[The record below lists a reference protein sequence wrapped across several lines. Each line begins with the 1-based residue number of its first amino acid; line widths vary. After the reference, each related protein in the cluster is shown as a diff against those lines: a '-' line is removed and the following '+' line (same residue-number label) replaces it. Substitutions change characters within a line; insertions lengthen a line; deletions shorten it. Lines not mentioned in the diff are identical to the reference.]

1 MASFSTSIPPL
12 IGNKSLLSGTYPV
25 QSIGRQSS
33 LQYETGAVITNVGNF
48 TSNIGTA
55 NIGVPLNGNVE
66 YTATSLFN
74 TTSNIMCPTTNFN
87 IIKLDIDNST
97 GDTDIILDVYY
108 STENNF
114 SKSKKRYTTI
124 IERGELFYR
133 NYPVENTYFNFTC
146 RNPDEANRAK
156 FKGRCSL
163 SRYTQFNT
171 PTQINDK
178 IDRFTL
184 GDVARVANN
193 YEDDILI
200 GRVQDV
206 VKTDRLGITDSITQT
221 KMTLWNNPSAFNF
234 TSNSTTDIVARSD
247 SATDLMD
254 ILISG
259 KDSLDKKVTETITL
273 NGTSN
278 VSGFLSYKVVDDM
291 VVTTNGTNTGN
302 VVIARST
309 NGEVMNYMNANAG
322 RSTSMIYTCPENTV
336 AIIREFSLN
345 GFTTLNTESKVKLYK
360 VEDNKR
366 SIQVYQNN
374 TRDAQIIENQ
384 HLEISLNAGETLYGE
399 IDSSQ
404 VTSNLGDSF
413 FSSRLNVLE
422 YSLSTEKI
430 I

>member
-12 IGNKSLLSGTYPV
+12 IQNKSLSSGTYPV
-25 QSIGRQSS
+25 QSIGRQST
-33 LQYETGAVITNVGNF
+33 LQYETAAVIAKVGNF

-66 YTATSLFN
+66 YTAASLFN
-74 TTSNIMCPTTNFN
+74 TTSNIMVPTTNFN

-114 SKSKKRYTTI
+114 RQSKKRYTTI

-156 FKGRCSL
+156 FKGRCSP

-171 PTQINDK
+171 PTQLNDK

-206 VKTDRLGITDSITQT
+206 VKSDRLGITDSITQT

-278 VSGFLSYKVVDDM
+278 VMDFFP
-291 VVTTNGTNTGN
+291 T
-302 VVIARST
+302 
-309 NGEVMNYMNANAG
+309 
-322 RSTSMIYTCPENTV
+322 
-336 AIIREFSLN
+336 
-345 GFTTLNTESKVKLYK
+345 KL
-360 VEDNKR
+360 
-366 SIQVYQNN
+366 
-374 TRDAQIIENQ
+374 
-384 HLEISLNAGETLYGE
+384 
-399 IDSSQ
+399 
-404 VTSNLGDSF
+404 
-413 FSSRLNVLE
+413 
-422 YSLSTEKI
+422 
-430 I
+430 